1 MTKSSVVLAALL
13 VLASALPNVAFAAIT
28 SSRTALSQGEAIDRC
43 RDQENPQGG
52 MNDHH
57 ARPGRVACV
66 QRLMHASQ
74 STSY

>member
-1 MTKSSVVLAALL
+1 MTKSSVVLAAVL

-28 SSRTALSQGEAIDRC
+28 SSRTAISQGEAINIC
-43 RDQENPQGG
+43 RAQEDPQGA

-57 ARPGRVACV
+57 ARPARVACV